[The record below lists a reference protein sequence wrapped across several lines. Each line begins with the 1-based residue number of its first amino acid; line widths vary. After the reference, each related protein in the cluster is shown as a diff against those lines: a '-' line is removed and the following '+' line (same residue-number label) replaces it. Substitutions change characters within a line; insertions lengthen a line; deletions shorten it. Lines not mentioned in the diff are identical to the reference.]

1 MGYNHITIFD
11 QPYPED
17 KQAEGIAVSEAVATG
32 RCHACGYLR
41 QCERDQS
48 FKPPVLAWCQ
58 QRKSQILKGWK

>member
-17 KQAEGIAVSEAVATG
+17 KQAEGIAVSEVVATG
-32 RCHACGYLR
+32 RCNACGYLK

-48 FKPPVLAWCQ
+48 
-58 QRKSQILKGWK
+58 LKGWK

>member
-32 RCHACGYLR
+32 RCNACGYLR

-58 QRKSQILKGWK
+58 QRKLQILKEWK